1 MNTYVPKPCCKT
13 SFKRSLLNVDMVSPS
28 IEDEGGGGI
37 LKLLGIGDERIE
49 ESEWLVIDDGG
60 GGKFGIWDSLMDIR
74 VRWESASRNAG
85 LLRWIKSLFND
96 ISEEKDWLY

>member
-49 ESEWLVIDDGG
+49 ESE
-60 GGKFGIWDSLMDIR
+60 
-74 VRWESASRNAG
+74 
-85 LLRWIKSLFND
+85 
-96 ISEEKDWLY
+96 